1 MPDILEAEIVKDYKP
16 QIQMDV
22 SSKASSDISNYSNTT
37 EAELVQDWDQPTNL
51 RTIPLR
57 IKAAVAAAPN
67 LESKFAT
74 LQKFY
79 PNGVEQDKTDQN
91 NFYVI
96 NEQGEKLILTDKNKF
111 DISYGLDWIRPVS
124 AAIGGTIGAGL
135 GGAAGLVSPV
145 PGGTAYGAVAGASLG
160 TAAGTQI
167 AELIGKTLGTEIL
180 RTPLELAEETV
191 MDVGYGGAG
200 QVLAPAIVQGA
211 KYVLRGGK
219 EASELMIKRLQ
230 DFGNAGVSPSLGQA
244 TMNRGIHTTESFI
257 NNLPGGKG
265 ISEFA
270 QKAQDDLGA
279 RATKIASEL
288 IGKETPA
295 TTIEAGRKIS
305 MGISADGIGAQNS
318 FLGRFKSRA
327 GLLYGDVDKFI
338 KPQSN
343 VKLTNTLTE
352 LKSQVSPIVGA
363 EKTSEIFKNKFLNE
377 VFENIQMD
385 IAKQTYGAEQ
395 LPYNAVKQIR
405 SKIGNKLADFPLV
418 SDVDRGSLKL
428 IYKAI
433 SDDLQSFA
441 QSQGSKAVNSYNRAN
456 NYYRSG
462 LDRIENYL
470 EPIQKIADPDKLTSI
485 LLNSSKEGATRIN
498 AIKKSLTDEQYKFF
512 LSSVVDRLGK
522 IRPSMGMATE
532 ASGEVLTGV
541 GQFSSETFLTNWNS
555 LNKISKDVLFSG
567 KGLVNVRGNLDNIAR
582 ISSIIRESG
591 KTFKNPSGTAD
602 ALIGRNLI
610 LGGLVGSVASG
621 NPKFLI
627 ALPFVIGGANMSSK
641 LLTNPKFI
649 SWAAK
654 GVNIADAQGID
665 GVIQHIGR
673 LGTVMAN
680 SDSESRHFINNYLQ
694 MLKNSEEKKIKK
706 QKQWKASL
714 KETTNRS

>member
-1 MPDILEAEIVKDYKP
+1 MADILEAEIVKDYNP
-16 QIQMDV
+16 QIQINIPTVDTTANYAGTFG
-22 SSKASSDISNYSNTT
+22 SSKAT
-37 EAELVQDWDQPTNL
+37 EAELVENFDQQRNL

-67 LESKFAT
+67 MESKIAT

-79 PNGVEQDKTDQN
+79 PNGVEQDRTDPN

-96 NEQGEKLILTDKNKF
+96 NEDNEKLILTDKNKF

-124 AAIGGTIGAGL
+124 AAVVGTAGAVI

-145 PGGTAYGAVAGASLG
+145 PGGAAYGAVAGAGLG

-180 RTPLELAEETV
+180 RTPSELVEETA
-191 MDVGYGGAG
+191 MDIAYGGTG
-200 QVLAPAIVQGA
+200 QVLGPAIVQGA
-211 KYVLRGGK
+211 KYALRGGK
-219 EASELMIKRLQ
+219 QATEVMVKRLQ
-230 DFGNAGVSPSLGQA
+230 DFANAGVAPSLGQA
-244 TMNRGIHTTESFI
+244 TERRAIHTVEMALSNI
-257 NNLPGGKG
+257 PGGG
-265 ISEFA
+265 LLSEFA
-270 QKAQDDLGA
+270 QKAQDDLGK
-279 RATKIASEL
+279 RATRIAADL

-327 GLLYGDVDKFI
+327 GLLYGEVDKFI

-352 LKSQVSPIVGA
+352 LKNQVSPIVGA

-418 SDVDRGSLKL
+418 SDVDKGSLKL
-428 IYKAI
+428 VYKAI
-433 SDDLQSFA
+433 SDDLLSFTK
-441 QSQGSKAVNSYNRAN
+441 SQGSKAANTYNRAN

-470 EPIQKIADPDKLTSI
+470 EPIQRVADPDKLTSI
-485 LLNSSKEGATRIN
+485 LLSSSKEGATRIN

-532 ASGEVLTGV
+532 ASGEVVTGI

-555 LNKISKDVLFSG
+555 LNKIAKDVLFSG
-567 KGLVNVRGNLDNIAR
+567 KGLANIRSDLNTIAKV
-582 ISSIIRESG
+582 SSIIRESG
-591 KTFKNPSGTAD
+591 KTFKNPSGSAD
-602 ALIGRNLI
+602 RLIGQTML
-610 LGGLVGSVASG
+610 LGGAASVAMG
-621 NPKFLI
+621 NPKILVTLPLI
-627 ALPFVIGGANMSSK
+627 IGGANISSK
-641 LLTNPKFI
+641 LLTNAKFI
-649 SWAAK
+649 NWVAR
-654 GVNIADAQGID
+654 GVDIADAKGID

-680 SDSESRHFINNYLQ
+680 ADSESRHFINNYLNMTQ
-694 MLKNSEEKKIKK
+694 NAEMKRIK
-706 QKQWKASL
+706 QKQ
-714 KETTNRS
+714 RQRQ